1 MASSLFLG
9 IDTGGTFTDG
19 VLLDPQQHQVVKTTK
34 VLTTHHNLKICIE
47 QVLEQLVPRNSDM
60 INSIRM
66 VSLSTT
72 LATNAIVEGKS
83 RPVGLFLLGYDPE
96 LVYAYRFNEQF
107 GTPHFS
113 FLQGGMDLQGNE
125 QAPLDESGLASCVQ
139 ALKGQV
145 EAFAVSSYAGT
156 LNGYHEE
163 RAGEL
168 ISQLSGLPVV
178 QGHHLTSRLNSIRR
192 ATTATLNAG
201 LLSTTYDFMHTVQ
214 DMLTQR
220 GMLCPLVVVRGD
232 GSLVSADFAS
242 RRPVE
247 IIHSGPATSAIGGLY
262 LAGTDSALV
271 IDIGGTTSDLS
282 LLQNGRVLLDGGEAT
297 VGGYPTSVR
306 TIRSRS
312 FGLGGDSQIRFD
324 PRGQMTVGPE
334 RVIPIAYLAH
344 MYPEAKRD
352 LEAWLLSA
360 PEKYYS
366 DRLEYWL
373 LRREPSQP
381 FSDPRTQ
388 RALDLLRGGPR
399 RMAWLLKQSGAISP
413 VQVDAGRLTRED
425 IIARAGLT
433 PTDLLH
439 ATGEYTP
446 WDTEMACKVVDSV
459 ARMLGMSRNDFIQK
473 IRQLMAR
480 AIVAEIVQF
489 LTGQP
494 VPVGMDGKNGS
505 LGRWMFDQNMECS
518 DPFLSCQ
525 IRLKLPLI
533 GIGAPARAFLP
544 PVAEALGVPILFP
557 EHYDVAN
564 AVGTVVGNVLV
575 QKEAE
580 VLPQVSGTVITGY
593 LVHSAGGKHV
603 FAKAAEALAY
613 ARSAAYDEA
622 RAEAIAAGADEPG
635 VEVVENELLGGMY
648 TVIARAIGK
657 PGGVNY

>member
-1 MASSLFLG
+1 MTPSSLFLG

-19 VLLDPQQHQVVKTTK
+19 VLLDPQLRQVVKTTK
-34 VLTTHHNLKICIE
+34 VLTTHHDLKICIS
-47 QVLEQLVPRNSDM
+47 QVLEQLAPQDSETLNC
-60 INSIRM
+60 IRM

-96 LVYAYRFNEQF
+96 LVYAYNFHEQF
-107 GTPHFS
+107 GTSRFA

-125 QAPLDESGLASCVQ
+125 QAPLDETGLAERVQ
-139 ALKGQV
+139 AIKDQV

-156 LNGYHEE
+156 LNGSHEE
-163 RAGEL
+163 RAGEV
-168 ISQLSGLPVV
+168 IGRLSGLPVV
-178 QGHHLTSRLNSIRR
+178 QGSHLTSRLNSIRR

-214 DMLTQR
+214 AMLIQR
-220 GMLCPLVVVRGD
+220 GIHCPLVVVRGD

-271 IDIGGTTSDLS
+271 IDIGGTTTDLS
-282 LLQNGRVLLDGGEAT
+282 LLQNGRVLMDGGEAT
-297 VGGYPTSVR
+297 VGGFPTSVR

-324 PRGQMTVGPE
+324 SHGQMTIGPE
-334 RVIPIAYLAH
+334 RVIPISYLAH
-344 MYPEAKRD
+344 TYPEAKRD
-352 LEAWLLSA
+352 LEAWLLTA

-366 DRLEYWL
+366 DRIEYWL
-373 LRREPSQP
+373 LRRKPAQP
-381 FSDPRTQ
+381 FSDKRTQ
-388 RALDLLRGGPR
+388 RVLDLLSDGPH
-399 RMAWLLKQSGAISP
+399 RMAWLLKQSGAVSP
-413 VQVDAGRLTRED
+413 VQVDAARLTRED

-446 WDTEMACKVVDSV
+446 WDAEIARKVVDSV
-459 ARMLGMSRNDFIQK
+459 ARMLGMKREAFIDM
-473 IRQLMAR
+473 IRQRMAR
-480 AIVAEIVQF
+480 MIVAEIVHF

-494 VPVGMDGKNGS
+494 VPEEIDGKNGS
-505 LGRWMFDQNMECS
+505 LARWMFDQNLDHS
-518 DPFLSCQ
+518 DPFLACQ
-525 IRLKLPLI
+525 IQLRLPLV

-544 PVAEALGVPILFP
+544 SVAEALNVPILFP

-580 VLPQVSGTVITGY
+580 VLPLVSGPVITGY
-593 LVHSAGGKHV
+593 QVHSGGAPHT
-603 FAKAAEALAY
+603 FEKAEEALAF
-613 ARSAAYDEA
+613 ARRAAFEEA
-622 RAEAIAAGADEPG
+622 RAEAVAAGADEPG
-635 VEVVENELLGGMY
+635 IEVTVKELLGGMY
-648 TVIARAIGK
+648 TVTARAIGK
-657 PGGVNY
+657 PGAV